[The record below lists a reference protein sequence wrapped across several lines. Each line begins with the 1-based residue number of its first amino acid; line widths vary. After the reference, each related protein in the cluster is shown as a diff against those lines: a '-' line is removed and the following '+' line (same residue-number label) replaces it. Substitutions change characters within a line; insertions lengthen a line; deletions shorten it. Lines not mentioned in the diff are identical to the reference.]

1 MKHISRTE
9 EAILLAILKLKDNA
23 YGVSI
28 RNQIQSDTGGKW
40 SFALIYVPL
49 EKMLL
54 KGLIE
59 KYVGEPTPERGG
71 KSKYYYKITADG
83 VRALE
88 AVSSFQKK
96 IWSGVPDIMNDNLA

>member
-9 EAILLAILKLKDNA
+9 EAILLAIMKLNDNA

-28 RNQIQSDTGGKW
+28 RNQIHSDTGDKW

-49 EKMLL
+49 EKLL
-54 KGLIE
+54 HKGFIE
-59 KYVGEPTPERGG
+59 KYQGEPTPERGG

-83 VRALE
+83 IRALE

-96 IWSGVPDIMNDNLA
+96 IWTGIPDIANE

>member
-28 RNQIQSDTGGKW
+28 RNRIYSDTGDKW

-49 EKMLL
+49 EKLL
-54 KGLIE
+54 HKGFIE
-59 KYVGEPTPERGG
+59 KYRGEPKPERGG
-71 KSKYYYKITADG
+71 KRKYYYKITPDG
-83 VRALE
+83 IRALE
-88 AVSSFQKK
+88 AVISFQKK
-96 IWSGVPDIMNDNLA
+96 IWSGAPDIVND